1 MSTDECKR
9 KSEIGKPLL
18 AINPSHKLGQETSI
32 NAKKSEEKAQG
43 TRCLYRSTSPTK
55 SILTIKRRK
64 INLTVE
70 KPDRHTLP
78 K

>member
-9 KSEIGKPLL
+9 KGEIRKPLL
-18 AINPSHKLGQETSI
+18 AINPSHKLGQETSM
-32 NAKKSEEKAQG
+32 NAKISEEKAQEQHVYI
-43 TRCLYRSTSPTK
+43 RRTSPTK
-55 SILTIKRRK
+55 STLTMKRKK

-70 KPDRHTLP
+70 KPDRHTLT